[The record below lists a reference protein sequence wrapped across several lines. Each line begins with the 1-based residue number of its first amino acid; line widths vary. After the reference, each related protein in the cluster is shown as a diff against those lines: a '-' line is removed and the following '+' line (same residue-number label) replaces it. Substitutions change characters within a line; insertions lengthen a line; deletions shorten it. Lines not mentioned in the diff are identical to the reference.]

1 MSFDYGADPVA
12 TGGKLKQAAVGA
24 HEARLLGLIHLGM
37 YEDSFEG
44 KKKPAAPFV
53 CALFELKSGE
63 EGGGVNEDGSPII
76 VHKSFPLKKGAKA
89 SLTAFMEVFLT
100 AQELQL
106 YKAGALN
113 GSFDDF
119 IGKPVQ
125 LTMEGS
131 DKTNEDGSPAYVNVA
146 AISKLPPKFAAMV
159 AELENDPIGHVTL
172 NAYTESVLRALPPF
186 EIYGR
191 LEQSLNFAGSKADE
205 VLRSVRAADPEFA
218 KKKAKEGQAPS
229 TATTK
234 PTQQDEPQ
242 YTPPAAPDSVPP
254 SLDDSQDFA

>member
-1 MSFDYGADPVA
+1 MSFDYGADPVS
-12 TGGKLKQAAVGA
+12 TGGKLKQAAIGA

-37 YEDSFEG
+37 YEDEFKG

-76 VHKSFPLKKGAKA
+76 THKSFPLKKGDKA
-89 SLTAFMEVFLT
+89 YLTSFMEVFLSN
-100 AQELQL
+100 QELQL

-125 LTMEGS
+125 LNMVAS
-131 DKTNEDGSPAYVNVA
+131 DKTNEDGSPAYVNVG
-146 AISKLPPKFAAMV
+146 AITKLPPKFAAQV
-159 AELENDPIGHVTL
+159 DELENAPIGHVTL
-172 NAYTESVLRALPPF
+172 NDYTESVLRALPPF

-205 VLRSVRAADPEFA
+205 VLRAVRAADPEFA
-218 KKKAKEGQAPS
+218 KKKVKEGQ
-229 TATTK
+229 T
-234 PTQQDEPQ
+234 PTDSSGGTGGVKK
-242 YTPPAAPDSVPP
+242 TPAPDSAPP
-254 SLDDSQDFA
+254 ELDDSQDFS